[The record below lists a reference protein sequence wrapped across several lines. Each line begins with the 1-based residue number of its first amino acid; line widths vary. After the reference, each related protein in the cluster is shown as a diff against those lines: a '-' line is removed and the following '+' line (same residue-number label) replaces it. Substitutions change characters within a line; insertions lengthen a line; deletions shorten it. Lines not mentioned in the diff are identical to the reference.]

1 MSLTIQLGPDPIPA
15 HLPAPAAGPGV
26 GAFAEFRGVVRG
38 EEQGRPISA
47 LVYEAYQ
54 PMAEREITRILD
66 ALVTA
71 HPCHA
76 VHVRHRLGRIPVGE
90 TAIYI
95 GVSSRHRAEAFAV
108 LAGFM
113 DRLKLDVPIWKT
125 DAVFV

>member
-1 MSLTIQLGPDPIPA
+1 MSLIIQLSPDPIPTA
-15 HLPAPAAGPGV
+15 LPPPSTGPGV
-26 GAFAEFRGVVRG
+26 GAFAEFRGIVRG
-38 EEQGRPISA
+38 EEQGRPIGG

-54 PMAEREITRILD
+54 PMAEREMTRILD

-76 VHVRHRLGRIPVGE
+76 VHVRHRIGRIPVGE

-95 GVSSRHRAEAFAV
+95 GVASRHRAEAFAV

-125 DAVFV
+125 DVIPA

>member
-1 MSLTIQLGPDPIPA
+1 MSLSIQLGTDPIPDS
-15 HLPAPAAGPGV
+15 LPAPFIGPGV
-26 GAFAEFRGVVRG
+26 GAFAEFRGIVRG

-54 PMAEREITRILD
+54 PMAEREMTRILD
-66 ALVTA
+66 ELLTA
-71 HPCHA
+71 HPCLA
-76 VHVRHRLGRIPVGE
+76 VHVRHRIGRIPVGE

-95 GVSSRHRAEAFAV
+95 GVVSRHRASAFAV

-125 DAVFV
+125 DAIPA

>member
-1 MSLTIQLGPDPIPA
+1 MSLTIQIGADPIPDS
-15 HLPAPAAGPGV
+15 LPALFAGPAV
-26 GAFAEFRGVVRG
+26 GAFAEFRGIVRG

-54 PMAEREITRILD
+54 PMAEREMTRILD
-66 ALVTA
+66 ALVA
-71 HPCHA
+71 GHPCHA
-76 VHVRHRLGRIPVGE
+76 VHVRHRIGRIPVGE

-95 GVSSRHRAEAFAV
+95 GVASRHRAEAFAV

-125 DAVFV
+125 DAIPA